1 MGAEH
6 REVDNM
12 HTIPG
17 RSRLASLAE
26 SPPVVRP
33 IIEVMRHAVADTS
46 GKYPKNLANLS
57 CLIMDKPI

>member
-46 GKYPKNLANLS
+46 GKT
-57 CLIMDKPI
+57 